1 MSKKVVLITGASS
14 GIGEAIARNFSKH
27 NYCVAI
33 HYRSGKDRAEKIMQD
48 LMEQGNPDVSIHE
61 ADLSEPANCK
71 KLQDEV
77 ESRYGRIDVLVNNA
91 GAAEDKPFLFLGEAD
106 VSTTFQRNLTSPL
119 ILARH
124 VAKGMVKRK
133 YGRIINISSIVASVG
148 NPGQTIY
155 ASSKGA
161 LESATK
167 TMAVE
172 LARFGVTANCIA
184 PGFIDTP
191 MTAKLPEKVKTQLLS
206 MVPVGRLGNP
216 NEVAEAIIFLASD
229 GASYITGSTIHVNGG
244 MYQG

>member
-1 MSKKVVLITGASS
+1 M
-14 GIGEAIARNFSKH
+14 RDQN
-27 NYCVAI
+27 
-33 HYRSGKDRAEKIMQD
+33 
-48 LMEQGNPDVSIHE
+48 
-61 ADLSEPANCK
+61 
-71 KLQDEV
+71 
-77 ESRYGRIDVLVNNA
+77 
-91 GAAEDKPFLFLGEAD
+91 
-106 VSTTFQRNLTSPL
+106 
-119 ILARH
+119 
-124 VAKGMVKRK
+124 